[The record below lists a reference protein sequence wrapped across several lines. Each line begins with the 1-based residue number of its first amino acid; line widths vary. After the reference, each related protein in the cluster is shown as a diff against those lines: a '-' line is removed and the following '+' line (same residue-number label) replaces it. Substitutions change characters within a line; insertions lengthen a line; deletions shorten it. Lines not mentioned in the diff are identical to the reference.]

1 MKILKNNY
9 FEIWKKTLMTL
20 VDLVNFMCMALTFVF
35 ELYGSFVGVN
45 YQEDFFYLFVI
56 NS

>member
-1 MKILKNNY
+1 
-9 FEIWKKTLMTL
+9 MTL